1 MAKTAGLVGSLLCA
15 AGVIIF
21 FIGMFIGPKSAVI
34 VGSVL
39 MAASLF
45 GFFVEEQ
52 QNRKSR
58 A

>member
-1 MAKTAGLVGSLLCA
+1 MAKTAGLIGSLLCA

-21 FIGMFIGPKSAVI
+21 FIGMFIGPKSGVI

-39 MAASLF
+39 MAASLV
-45 GFFVEEQ
+45 GFFVQESV
-52 QNRKSR
+52 NRKSR